1 MSLILSILKS
11 LAAAAGVLDSL
22 MAFLR
27 ERRAIQAGEDRAAV
41 RSMTELKSR
50 VQKARAARDSVDTR
64 RLPDV
69 DPNIHD

>member
-11 LAAAAGVLDSL
+11 LAAVAGVLDGL
-22 MAFLR
+22 VAFLR

-41 RSMTELKSR
+41 RSMTELQSR

-64 RLPDV
+64 RLPDD
-69 DPNIHD
+69 DPNLRD

>member
-27 ERRAIQAGEDRAAV
+27 ERRAIQAGEDAAAV
-41 RSMTELKSR
+41 RSMTELQSR
-50 VQKARAARDSVDTR
+50 VQKARAARDSVDTG
-64 RLPDV
+64 RLPDD
-69 DPNIHD
+69 DPNLRD